1 MSDEEI
7 LEQLAQ
13 QLSKEN
19 GVPRN
24 EITVRTCGN
33 PACRHVW
40 NGPSREV
47 YPNEFSVTCSQ
58 CGADYMSATM
68 WRNI

>member
-13 QLSKEN
+13 QLAKEQ

-24 EITVRTCGN
+24 AITVHSCGN
-33 PACRHVW
+33 PACRHQW

-47 YPNEFSVTCSQ
+47 HPGEFSVTCSQ
-58 CGADYMSATM
+58 CGADYMSAMT
-68 WRNI
+68 WRTL